1 VIDLDDRTRIVAST
15 SSWIEGE
22 AIRQL
27 RATATLPG
35 VRWAVGLPDLHPGK
49 GHPIGA
55 AILTDGIVYPHL
67 VGGDIGCGMALWQT
81 GTRAHRASPERL
93 ARRLRNLE
101 GPWSGS
107 AVEWLATH
115 GILEASFLESV
126 GTIGGG
132 NHFAELQA
140 VEDVADAATI
150 RSIGVDEGSLVLLV
164 HSGSRGLGESILRGH
179 VGQYGA
185 RGLRKDG
192 EEAEE
197 ARAYLAAHDDAVRWA
212 RANRALIAERVAEAI
227 GLEIRPVL
235 DVCHNAVTPHDGG
248 WLHRKGAAPGD
259 KGIVA
264 IPGSRGALTYL
275 VEPTGDGSAVGF
287 SLAHGAG
294 RKWTRRDAR
303 ARMRERFGAADLVRT
318 PLGGTVVC
326 EDKDLLF
333 EEAPDAYKRIDRVVA
348 DLVDAGA
355 CRVLATLRPVVTY
368 KMRRR
373 GGERDS

>member
-1 VIDLDDRTRIVAST
+1 MIDLDSRTHIVASP

-22 AIRQL
+22 AARQL
-27 RATATLPG
+27 RATASLEG

-55 AILTDGIVYPHL
+55 AILADGVIYPHL
-67 VGGDIGCGMALWQT
+67 VGGDIGCGMALFQT
-81 GTRAHRASPERL
+81 GTRARKANPERL
-93 ARRLRNLE
+93 ARRLRDLD
-101 GPWSGS
+101 GPWSGD
-107 AVEWLATH
+107 AAAWLALH
-115 GILEASFLESV
+115 GVSESSFLPSL

-140 VEDVADAATI
+140 VTEAQDDDTLE
-150 RSIGVDEGSLVLLV
+150 RLGVDRRALLLLV
-164 HSGSRGLGESILRGH
+164 HSGSRGLGESILRAH
-179 VGQYGA
+179 VERHGA
-185 RGLRKDG
+185 RGLALDDPD
-192 EEAEE
+192 ATT
-197 ARAYLAAHDDAVRWA
+197 YLEVHDDAVRWG
-212 RANRALIAERVAEAI
+212 RANRALIAQRVADAL
-227 GLEIRPVL
+227 GLELRPIL

-248 WLHRKGAAPGD
+248 WLHRKGAAPHDRGV
-259 KGIVA
+259 VA

-275 VEPTGDGSAVGF
+275 VEPTSDGRAVGF

-294 RKWTRRDAR
+294 RKWTRNDAR
-303 ARMRERFGAADLVRT
+303 ARMRERFRREELERT
-318 PLGGTVVC
+318 PLGSAVVC

-368 KMRRR
+368 KTRRSE
-373 GGERDS
+373 GRD